1 MMIFSTHWQ
10 QFLILLHVSIGSSSC
25 CSSMTVVSYGSA
37 LKYQSG
43 IMGVYYAQVD
53 SSLITNGRV
62 TYKQLGKDRV
72 IQYSPLDWWLVCHN
86 IIINFLLHTR
96 TVSICFVHD
105 IIPLITFSFLLQSDQ
120 HLHMLTSQI
129 QNDPVPRNAANRGYI
144 GILTEELGPVMK
156 RWK

>member
-1 MMIFSTHWQ
+1 
-10 QFLILLHVSIGSSSC
+10 
-25 CSSMTVVSYGSA
+25 MTVVSYGSA

-86 IIINFLLHTR
+86 IIISFLLHIILGNVR
-96 TVSICFVHD
+96 ICFVHD
-105 IIPLITFSFLLQSDQ
+105 IIHLITFSFLLQSDQ

-129 QNDPVPRNAANRGYI
+129 QNAPVPRNAANRGYI

-156 RWK
+156 R